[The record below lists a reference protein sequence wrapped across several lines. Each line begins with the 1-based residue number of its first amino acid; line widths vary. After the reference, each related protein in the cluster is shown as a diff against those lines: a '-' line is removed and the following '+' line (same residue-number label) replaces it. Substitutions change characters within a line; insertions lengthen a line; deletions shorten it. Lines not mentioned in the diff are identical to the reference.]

1 MKYKILYLNPSSQIG
16 GGEKSLLDLLRFLN
30 RGKYHPIVSCPQ
42 KGRLVEELRKMGIE
56 TEIVPY
62 HRKIVALSR
71 RGYAI
76 HIWGVCFSL
85 MWFAPTILMLKN
97 LINDKGI
104 HLIVTNGIKCHFMG
118 SIVSSLTRTKLVW
131 HVRDV
136 IETNWLKWMA
146 YSWGRFFPDKII
158 TNSHAVRSIFSEN
171 GKTET
176 IYNGIDLCHF
186 DPKIDG
192 AKIRSEFKIGK
203 DTKLIGTIG
212 HFAPLKG
219 YEELIGAMGE
229 VVRGGFDVKLAMVGD
244 AIYPHSKS
252 YKQRL
257 LSLVDLNGLKE
268 RVIFAGFREDI
279 PELLA
284 SFDIFVLPS
293 RSEGFGRANLEAM
306 AMGKSVISTNV
317 GGVPEVVLNGVTGIL
332 VPPRSSKALSH
343 AIMRLLRDSYLRA
356 SMGKEGRRR
365 VKQYFTLQ
373 AHVRRIEEIY
383 EEVLQMG

>member
-1 MKYKILYLNPSSQIG
+1 MG
-16 GGEKSLLDLLRFLN
+16 GGEKSLLDLLKYLN
-30 RGKYHPIVSCPQ
+30 REKYHPIVSCPAL
-42 KGRLVEELRKMGIE
+42 GRFAEELREIGVE

-62 HRKIVALSR
+62 HPRISELSR
-71 RGYAI
+71 DN
-76 HIWGVCFSL
+76 GVNPTVLPLFVCWL
-85 MWFAPTILMLKN
+85 TPTILRLKD
-97 LINDKGI
+97 LIKDKGV
-104 HLIVTNGIKCHFMG
+104 HLIVTNGIKCHFIGAML
-118 SIVSSLTRTKLVW
+118 SCISKIKLIW
-131 HVRDV
+131 HVRDF
-136 IETNWLKWMA
+136 IETDWLKWVLRPM
-146 YSWGRFFPDKII
+146 GRFFPDKII
-158 TNSHAVRSIFSEN
+158 TNSHAVRGIFSNN
-171 GKTET
+171 GKTHT
-176 IYNGIDLCHF
+176 IYNGIDLSHF

-219 YEELIGAMGE
+219 YEDLIGAMRE
-229 VVRGGFDVKLAMVGD
+229 VVRGGFDVKLAVVGD

-257 LSLVDLNGLKE
+257 LSLVDLNGWKE

-293 RSEGFGRANLEAM
+293 RSEGFGRVNLEAM

-317 GGVPEVVLNGVTGIL
+317 GGVPEVVLDGVTGIL
-332 VPPRSSKALSH
+332 VPPGNSKALSH
-343 AIMRLLRDSYLRA
+343 AIMRLLDDSHLRE
-356 SMGKEGRRR
+356 SMGREGRRR
-365 VKQYFTLQ
+365 VEKHFTLQ
-373 AHVRRIEEIY
+373 AHVQRIEEIY